1 MATPLTGLGGGDLDE
16 PLAVFGEE
24 DGGNDDMVDPVCV
37 GFGSVAT
44 ANTRLVG
51 LRTGIL
57 FGKLWWRRLGW
68 IPP

>member
-16 PLAVFGEE
+16 PLTVFGEE
-24 DGGNDDMVDPVCV
+24 DDGDGDGDSIDPVGV

-44 ANTRLVG
+44 ANTRLDG

-57 FGKLWWRRLGW
+57 FGKL
-68 IPP
+68 